1 MVSHVGGLSE
11 QLWNLFWDTY
21 KIKLTIYTIYVVR
34 VSSSI
39 EEVWIFVVVETLK
52 KEWDNCNSKTKGYIS
67 RTAKHCLGSISHKPF
82 F

>member
-21 KIKLTIYTIYVVR
+21 KIKLTISTIYVVR

-39 EEVWIFVVVETLK
+39 EEVFVEVETLK
-52 KEWDNCNSKTKGYIS
+52 KGQDDRNSKTKGYIS
-67 RTAKHCLGSISHKPF
+67 RTAKHCLGSINHKPF